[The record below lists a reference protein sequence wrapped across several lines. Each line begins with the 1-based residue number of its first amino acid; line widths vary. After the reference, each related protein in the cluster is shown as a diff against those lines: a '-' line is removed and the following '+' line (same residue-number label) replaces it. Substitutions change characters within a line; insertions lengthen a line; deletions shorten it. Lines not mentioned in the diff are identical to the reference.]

1 MRKSS
6 ILVVVLGLV
15 LAGLLAAPSAQ
26 ADTIRACVKKSSGA
40 VKILTPKRKKCK
52 KGWVKTAWNTRGP
65 SGSNGVNGGQGP
77 AGPNWVVKS
86 ADGVTLGVFAG
97 FSFEPFQGGANPVQA
112 PTLAALVYVIG
123 PNGGIFRYYMD
134 GTPYVDGI
142 WFRDS
147 SCTDAVL
154 FNTDTS
160 NLKIYL
166 RAAGSEARAVHWVTG
181 APIATAWRVPA
192 SSTAAFPVNLSTL
205 YSKSTVTGTCSTS
218 GVNAPG
224 YGVQLAS
231 APAPVLGA
239 PGPVQIVR

>member
-1 MRKSS
+1 MRRLS
-6 ILVVVLGLV
+6 IVVVVVGLV
-15 LAGLLAAPSAQ
+15 FAGLLTTPSAQ
-26 ADTIRACVKKSSGA
+26 AADTIRACVKKSSGA
-40 VKILTPKRKKCK
+40 VKILTPKPKKCK

-97 FSFEPFQGGANPVQA
+97 FSFEPFQSGANPVQA

-147 SCTDAVL
+147 GCTDAVL
-154 FNTDTS
+154 FNTDTA

-181 APIATAWRVPA
+181 APVATAWRVPA
-192 SSTAAFPVNLSTL
+192 SSRTAFPVNLNTL
-205 YSKSTVTGTCSTS
+205 YMKSTVTGTCSAS
-218 GVNAPG
+218 GINAPG

-231 APAPVLGA
+231 APVLGA